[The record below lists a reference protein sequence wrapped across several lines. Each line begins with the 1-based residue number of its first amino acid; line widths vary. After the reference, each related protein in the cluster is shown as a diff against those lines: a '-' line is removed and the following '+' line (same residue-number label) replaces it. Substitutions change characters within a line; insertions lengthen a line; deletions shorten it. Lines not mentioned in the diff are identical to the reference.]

1 VKATHATSRTTLT
14 LHRLSETRT
23 GARIVSPVRRIGTV
37 VGASSRPSGIAAT
50 RTRFLQFGHSME
62 FPSYRSSAWASR
74 LHSGQVKVI
83 TAKFGGG
90 CVLLHARRRERPPA
104 SAYWLRGR
112 DADGR
117 RIVNK

>member
-1 VKATHATSRTTLT
+1 MKATHATSRTTLT
-14 LHRLSETRT
+14 LHQPSETRT
-23 GARIVSPVRRIGTV
+23 GARIASRLRCVVTV
-37 VGASSRPSGIAAT
+37 VGSSSRPSGIAAT

-83 TAKFGGG
+83 TAEFGE

-104 SAYWLRGR
+104 SDYWLRGR
-112 DADGR
+112 DADGC